1 MKSEAANHKENH
13 EDTSEEEEET
23 DDELSADKR
32 NPYSFGLGKRSMG
45 NEYGFGLGKRNPY
58 AFGLG
63 KRFQQV
69 LVLYINTTFRG
80 NLLYCWSMIY

>member
-1 MKSEAANHKENH
+1 MLPRLKSEAANHKENH

-69 LVLYINTTFRG
+69 LGTIL
-80 NLLYCWSMIY
+80 